1 MLVRDEW
8 ETPYPDNDLSYLAFL
23 CGAWQALERLRAL
36 PRDPG
41 SRLPSLFLPAVPLLG
56 DLPEAVELDVL
67 AATWARHRSDDVHTA
82 NLLDA
87 AVIFAGSGVAAD
99 LALTGRGWV
108 RNALRQ
114 GARQLDLRLD
124 AWTARHVGLQLTL
137 WWPGLD
143 LGNCWELSALEG
155 FLPDQI
161 QPLAEAR
168 GRRTAS
174 AALAAN
180 LRGLL
185 RAEVIQDL
193 LRLLRES

>member
-8 ETPYPDNDLSYLAFL
+8 ERPYPDNDLSYLAFL

-41 SRLPSLFLPAVPLLG
+41 STLPSLFLPDVPLLG

-67 AATWARHRSDDVHTA
+67 AGTWARHRSDDAHTA
-82 NLLDA
+82 SLLDA
-87 AVIFAGSGVAAD
+87 AVVFAGSGLAGD
-99 LALTGRGWV
+99 LVVTGRDWV

-114 GARQLDLRLD
+114 GARQPDLRLD
-124 AWTARHVGLQLTL
+124 AWTARHVGLQLTR

-143 LGNCWELSALEG
+143 LGNYWELSDLED

-161 QPLAEAR
+161 QPLVEAR
-168 GRRTAS
+168 GRRMAS
-174 AALAAN
+174 PALAAN

-185 RAEVIQDL
+185 REEVVRSFLPL
-193 LRLLRES
+193 LGG